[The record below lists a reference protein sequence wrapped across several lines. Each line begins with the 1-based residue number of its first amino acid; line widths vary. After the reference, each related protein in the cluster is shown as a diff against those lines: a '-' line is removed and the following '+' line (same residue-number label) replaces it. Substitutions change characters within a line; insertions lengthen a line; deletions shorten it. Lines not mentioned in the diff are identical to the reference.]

1 MEPTMPNET
10 SLDAD
15 SVPSRIA
22 HALPMP
28 LIEALHQEAK
38 EIKSA
43 ESQLLMRR
51 IVLVTKLRENGM
63 SWDSCGWF
71 FGAAGEAVRKFY
83 GSLLGDQAD
92 AANSGDRGRPDN
104 D

>member
-1 MEPTMPNET
+1 MPNGT

-15 SVPSRIA
+15 SIPSRIA
-22 HALPMP
+22 NALPLP
-28 LIEALHQEAK
+28 LIAELYQEAK

-43 ESQLLMRR
+43 ETQLQMRR

-71 FGAAGEAVRKFY
+71 FGATGEAVRKFY
-83 GSLLGDQAD
+83 GSLLGDQAE
-92 AANSGDRGRPDN
+92 AADPPGRGRPAN
-104 D
+104 DR

>member
-1 MEPTMPNET
+1 MSNEAL
-10 SLDAD
+10 LDPEA
-15 SVPSRIA
+15 VPSRIA
-22 HALPMP
+22 NALPLP
-28 LIEALHQEAK
+28 LIEALYREAK

-43 ESQLLMRR
+43 ETQLHMRR

-71 FGAAGEAVRKFY
+71 FGATGEAVRKFY
-83 GSLLGDQAD
+83 GSLLGDPAD
-92 AANSGDRGRPDN
+92 AVNSVDRGRPDN